1 MARLRRRT
9 GLLIGLAALLGF
21 CATALAQDAAPLVP
35 QSAVAADGTITFGL
49 RRVPPPAYASPEAK
63 AAFAKLWQT
72 RLEAYRSRPV
82 DPAKAAAAA
91 LANLDAGIKADK
103 GTALS
108 MFAVDV
114 QETTLGGVP
123 VSIYTPRALPAK
135 NRGRIA
141 LEFEIDSEGVM
152 VADYAKIPVI
162 SVHYHLRPAKQA
174 VEDIVAVYREI
185 LKTHKARQVAFFG
198 TSGGCTFAVNTTL
211 YLKELKLPYPA
222 ALGLMTC
229 SGGSQPGDARVTN
242 NGLDPLLSTAVT
254 GQQPRVGAIPPDETT
269 RPGSTALGSPIPSD
283 FPPSFLLSGTR
294 DMCLSQTVLLHRK
307 LRHAGVEADLNVFEG
322 MWHAFHGDPKL
333 PESHDAL
340 QNFAEFLGKHLG

>member
-1 MARLRRRT
+1 MSRLPI
-9 GLLIGLAALLGF
+9 LAGLAVALGL
-21 CATALAQDAAPLVP
+21 CAAALAQDAAPLVP
-35 QSAVAADGTITFGL
+35 QSAVAADGAITFGP

-63 AAFAKLWQT
+63 AAFARLWTT
-72 RLEAYRSRPV
+72 RLEAYRNRPS
-82 DPAKAAAAA
+82 DPAKAAAAS

-103 GTALS
+103 AAALA
-108 MFAVDV
+108 MFPVDV
-114 QETTLGGVP
+114 QETTMGGVP
-123 VSIYTPRALPAK
+123 VSIYTPRGVKPP
-135 NRGRIA
+135 GRIA

-174 VEDIVAVYREI
+174 VEDIVAVYREV
-185 LKTHKARQVAFFG
+185 LKAHKPKQVAFFG

-211 YLKELKLPYPA
+211 YLKDLKLPYPG

-254 GQQPRVGAIPPDETT
+254 GQQPRVGAIPPDETA

-307 LRHAGVEADLNVFEG
+307 IRHAGVEADLNVFEG
-322 MWHAFHGDPKL
+322 MWHAFHGDPQL

-340 QNFAEFLGKHLG
+340 ENFAAFLNRHLG